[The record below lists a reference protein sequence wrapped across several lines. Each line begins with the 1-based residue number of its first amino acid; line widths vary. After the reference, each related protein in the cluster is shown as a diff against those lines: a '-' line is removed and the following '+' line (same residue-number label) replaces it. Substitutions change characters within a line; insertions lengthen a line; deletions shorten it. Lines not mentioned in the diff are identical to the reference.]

1 MLDGLLVRFLVRTV
15 SSQDEPLATFLEMSG
30 ISKRFGGVHALR
42 DVDLTLE
49 VGEVHCL
56 VGENGSG
63 KSTLIKIISGVEAP
77 ERGGRIAISG
87 QEYPK
92 LNPVRS
98 THCGIQVIY
107 QDLSLFPNLNVA
119 ENIAMAHHLGG
130 LRRVDWPALRATAM
144 AAMAKVGVELNPEIK
159 VSDLSIAGRQ
169 LIAICRA
176 LAADAKLLIMD
187 EPTAS
192 LTRHEVDALIKL
204 VSELK
209 RTGICIVFVSHRLDE
224 VLEIAE
230 RVTVLRDG
238 RKVGTFAAETI
249 NDRKLSHL
257 MTGKAFEYHVQA
269 RGVAVG
275 PVVLEVERLGR
286 DGDYHDVSFQL
297 RAGEIVGLTGLLGS
311 GRTELALS
319 LFGMNPPDRG
329 TIALQGRQ
337 IALNTNADA
346 MDLGIAYVS
355 EDRLTLGLI
364 LDQSITANITLT
376 MLERLADAFGL
387 IGARARQTHVA
398 RWVAEL
404 AIRVSNPE
412 NPVKTLSGG
421 NQQRVV
427 LAKWM
432 ATNPRVL
439 ILDGPTVGVDI
450 SAKDGIYEIIQRL
463 AREGVAVLMISD
475 EIPEVLYH
483 SHRVLVMRQGRV
495 TTDVP
500 AEHTSEDALRQ
511 AVNA

>member
-1 MLDGLLVRFLVRTV
+1 M
-15 SSQDEPLATFLEMSG
+15 ATFLEMSG

-49 VGEVHCL
+49 IGEVHCL

-77 ERGGRIAISG
+77 EPGGRIVISG
-87 QEYPK
+87 KEYPK
-92 LNPVRS
+92 LNPVYS

-107 QDLSLFPNLNVA
+107 QDLSLFPNLTVA

-130 LRRVDWPALRATAM
+130 LHAVNWSSMRATAI
-144 AAMAKVGVELNPEIK
+144 ATMAKVRVEFDPDAK
-159 VSDLSIAGRQ
+159 VSELSIARRQ
-169 LIAICRA
+169 LVAICRA

-209 RTGICIVFVSHRLDE
+209 RRGICIVFVSHRLDE

-238 RKVGTFAAETI
+238 AKVGTFAAATI
-249 NDRKLSHL
+249 DGRKLSHL
-257 MTGKAFEYHVQA
+257 MTGKAFDYQIQA
-269 RGVAVG
+269 RDLTPGA
-275 PVVLEVERLGR
+275 VVLEVEGLGR
-286 DGDYHDVSFQL
+286 QDEYRDVTMQL
-297 RAGEIVGLTGLLGS
+297 RAGEVVGLTGLLGS

-319 LFGMNPPDRG
+319 LFGMNVPDCG
-329 TIALQGRQ
+329 TIALDGRR
-337 IALNTNADA
+337 IELNTNADA
-346 MDLGIAYVS
+346 IRRGIAYVP

-364 LDQSITANITLT
+364 LDQSITANVTLT
-376 MLERLADAFGL
+376 VLERLAGALGL
-387 IGARARQTHVA
+387 IGARARQNHVA
-398 RWVAEL
+398 HWVRQL
-404 AIRVSNPE
+404 GIRISNPE

-439 ILDGPTVGVDI
+439 ILDSPTVGVDI
-450 SAKDGIYEIIQRL
+450 GAKDGIYEIIRRL
-463 AREGVAVLMISD
+463 AREGVAVLLISD

-483 SHRVLVMRQGRV
+483 SHRVLVMREGRL
-495 TTDVP
+495 TTDVM
-500 AEHTSEDALRQ
+500 AADTSEDALRQ

>member
-1 MLDGLLVRFLVRTV
+1 V
-15 SSQDEPLATFLEMSG
+15 QDEPLATFLEMSG

-49 VGEVHCL
+49 AGEVHCL

-77 ERGGRIAISG
+77 ERGGRIVIAG
-87 QEYPK
+87 EEYPK
-92 LNPVRS
+92 LDPVRS

-107 QDLSLFPNLNVA
+107 QDLSLFPNLTVA

-130 LRRVDWPALRATAM
+130 LRRVDWRAMREAAL
-144 AAMAKVGVELNPEIK
+144 AAMARIDVAIDPDAKI
-159 VSDLSIAGRQ
+159 SDLSIAGRQ
-169 LIAICRA
+169 LVAICRA
-176 LAADAKLLIMD
+176 LAADARLLIMD

-192 LTRHEVDALIKL
+192 LTRHEVDALIRL
-204 VSELK
+204 VSDLK
-209 RTGICIVFVSHRLDE
+209 RHGICIVFVSHRLDE

-238 RKVGTFAAETI
+238 RKVGTFAADSI
-249 NDRKLSHL
+249 DDSKLSHL
-257 MTGKAFEYHVQA
+257 MTGKAFEYQVQA
-269 RGVAVG
+269 ADPAAGA
-275 PVVLEVERLGR
+275 VVLEVEDLCR
-286 DGDYHDVSFQL
+286 DGDYHDISFQL
-297 RAGEIVGLTGLLGS
+297 RAGEVVGLTGLLGS

-329 TIALQGRQ
+329 SIALDGRR
-337 IALNTNADA
+337 ITLNTNADA
-346 MDLGIAYVS
+346 IDIGIAYVS

-364 LDQSITANITLT
+364 LEQSVAANTTLT
-376 MLERLADAFGL
+376 VLERLAGAFGL
-387 IGARARQTHVA
+387 IGARARQAHVA

-404 AIRVSNPE
+404 GIRISNPD

-439 ILDGPTVGVDI
+439 ILDSPTVGVDI
-450 SAKDGIYEIIQRL
+450 SAKDGIYEIIRRL

-483 SHRVLVMRQGRV
+483 SHRVLVMRDGRL

-500 AEHTSEDALRQ
+500 ADSTSETALRQ